1 MVSSPRR
8 GTAACV
14 RAPEHPSLNS
24 GSQERGLEPNSG
36 LGPGSRRFLGGTGL
50 FPALISVQAA
60 DRGAMGDHRP
70 RIQADGLSLSS
81 LPSVTAT
88 LLWRTGSMDSTSSR
102 LDALWRVLAVLQL
115 ARARGLHRRAIAVF
129 ERPLRAC
136 NSRVRG
142 DCTR

>member
-1 MVSSPRR
+1 MKTPLVIMRRNIPRS
-8 GTAACV
+8 TPAV
-14 RAPEHPSLNS
+14 KNE
-24 GSQERGLEPNSG
+24 GSQFFRG
-36 LGPGSRRFLGGTGL
+36 LGPGSTRSLGGTGL

-115 ARARGLHRRAIAVF
+115 ARARGLHPMKSGSPCARRLG
-129 ERPLRAC
+129 EL
-136 NSRVRG
+136 G
-142 DCTR
+142 